1 MNLDERVGKRH
12 ITELRRIRLEVQ
24 EKGDSSDD
32 ESFIEELMSERDR
45 KMNRLK
51 SLQEWQQSNH
61 VSNRQTNN
69 HATATSS
76 HSQQSSHTSISRDLP
91 ELPPLESSTSGRNN
105 VQNDYL
111 NHSGETGE
119 SLSDVDM
126 EPTSSLPDL
135 PALEEITKPLHSAN
149 NMITLEERQPNE
161 PESNFFSLLRY
172 FFCQVENQGNLFC
185 TIKSIQ
191 ANVEFSE
198 TCKVEKIF
206 RR

>member
-1 MNLDERVGKRH
+1 MNLDERVGKRQ

-32 ESFIEELMSERDR
+32 ESFIQELMSERDR

-61 VSNRQTNN
+61 VSNRQTTNN
-69 HATATSS
+69 HATAS

-91 ELPPLESSTSGRNN
+91 ELPPLESTSGSGNTRNN
-105 VQNDYL
+105 VQSDYL

-135 PALEEITKPLHSAN
+135 PALEEITKPMHSAN

-172 FFCQVENQGNLFC
+172 FFCQVENQGKFVLYHEVRF
-185 TIKSIQ
+185 ISI
-191 ANVEFSE
+191 FFL
-198 TCKVEKIF
+198 KL
-206 RR
+206 

>member
-69 HATATSS
+69 HATATLS

-185 TIKSIQ
+185 T
-191 ANVEFSE
+191 
-198 TCKVEKIF
+198 
-206 RR
+206 R